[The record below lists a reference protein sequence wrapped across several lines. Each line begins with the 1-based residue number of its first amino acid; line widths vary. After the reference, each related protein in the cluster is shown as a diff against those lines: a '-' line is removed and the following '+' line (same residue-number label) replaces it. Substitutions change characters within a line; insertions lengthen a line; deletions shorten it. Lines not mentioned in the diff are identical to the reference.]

1 MPCVAC
7 KGCFCFGSVVWFI
20 SMTVFVGVFSYLLRI
35 SGTPSKVRA
44 SLPEVGKVCLRGGGR
59 LSPDWDPAMR

>member
-1 MPCVAC
+1 
-7 KGCFCFGSVVWFI
+7 
-20 SMTVFVGVFSYLLRI
+20 MTVFVGVFSYLLRI